1 MNPLLITLG
10 LRLLKAALAAPKLRK
25 LLTDTIAAEKL
36 DVGPDVVAA
45 LSGDAAA
52 IKLLSD
58 QIDEAQSENAR
69 IVARLEALVRAEG
82 TRLDS

>member
-10 LRLLKAALAAPKLRK
+10 LRLLKAALSAPKLRK
-25 LLTDTIAAEKL
+25 SLTDTIAAEKL
-36 DVGPDVVAA
+36 DVGPEVVAA

>member
-1 MNPLLITLG
+1 MNPLLVTLG

-25 LLTDTIAAEKL
+25 SLTDTIAAEKL
-36 DVGPDVVAA
+36 DVGPEVVAA

-58 QIDEAQSENAR
+58 QIDEADAYNKAL
-69 IVARLEALVRAEG
+69 VARLEAQVRAAG